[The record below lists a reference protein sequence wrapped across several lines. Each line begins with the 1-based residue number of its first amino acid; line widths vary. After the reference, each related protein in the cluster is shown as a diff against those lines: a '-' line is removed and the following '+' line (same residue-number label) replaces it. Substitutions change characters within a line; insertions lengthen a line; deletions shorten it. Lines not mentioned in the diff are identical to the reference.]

1 MSKIFEA
8 LSKAQK
14 ERVTTEEP
22 PVGEI
27 VPMPDV
33 SEAPPEESEKEVWR
47 EFEVLRSGI
56 EGNLGTLVEKAIAF
70 MSSVSGEGTS
80 TIAARFA
87 VSLRSLRWL
96 HPVLV
101 DLNLRNPTVR
111 AIFDLP
117 PADGVVE
124 LLTGKTTIDKA
135 AVRVAD
141 GALAVIGEGRGVASP
156 QALFTPKNVA
166 RFLADVRQA
175 YNCVIVDAPAVLG
188 HAEAKVIG
196 GLVDGVVLVIETA
209 RTKRE
214 VALRSKEALSSARAN
229 VIGTVLNKRKYV
241 IPALLY
247 KRI

>member
-1 MSKIFEA
+1 VSKIFEA

-14 ERVTTEEP
+14 ERVREEA

-27 VPMPDV
+27 VPIADV
-33 SEAPPEESEKEVWR
+33 AEAPPGEAELELWR

-56 EGNLGTLVEKAIAF
+56 EGSLGTLVDRAVCF
-70 MSSVSGEGTS
+70 VSSVPGEGSS

-87 VSLRSLRWL
+87 MSLRSLRWIR
-96 HPVLV
+96 PVLIET
-101 DLNLRNPTVR
+101 NLRNPSVR

-117 PADGVVE
+117 PSDGIVE
-124 LLTGKTTIDKA
+124 VLTGKTPVEKS
-135 AVRVAD
+135 AVRVGD
-141 GALAVIGEGRGVASP
+141 GFLSVIGEGRAVASP
-156 QALFTPKNVA
+156 QAIFTPKNVA
-166 RFLADVRQA
+166 RLVGEARQSW
-175 YNCVIVDAPAVLG
+175 NCIIVDAPAVLG
-188 HAEAKVIG
+188 HPETKVIS

-214 VALRSKEALSSARAN
+214 VALRSKEALAAAQAK

-241 IPALLY
+241 IPETLY

>member
-14 ERVTTEEP
+14 ERVHDEP
-22 PVGEI
+22 PPEGEI
-27 VPMPDV
+27 VAMPDV
-33 SEAPPEESEKEVWR
+33 SEAPPDDQEKEVGR

-56 EGNLGTLVEKAIAF
+56 EGNLGTLVDKILAF
-70 MSSVSGEGTS
+70 MSSVPGEGTS

-87 VSLRSLRWL
+87 LSLHTLRWV
-96 HPVLV
+96 HPVLI
-101 DLNLRNPTVR
+101 DMNLRNPSVR
-111 AIFDLP
+111 AVFDLP
-117 PADGVVE
+117 PSDGMVE
-124 LLTGKTTIDKA
+124 LLTGKTTVEKA
-135 AVRVAD
+135 AIRVAE
-141 GALAVIGEGRGVASP
+141 GTLAVITEGRGVASP
-156 QALFTPKNVA
+156 QALFTPKNLA
-166 RFLADVRQA
+166 RFMGEIREAF
-175 YNCVIVDAPAVLG
+175 NCVIIDSPSVLG
-188 HAEAKVIG
+188 HAETKVIG

-214 VALRSKEALSSARAN
+214 VAIRSKEALAASRAN